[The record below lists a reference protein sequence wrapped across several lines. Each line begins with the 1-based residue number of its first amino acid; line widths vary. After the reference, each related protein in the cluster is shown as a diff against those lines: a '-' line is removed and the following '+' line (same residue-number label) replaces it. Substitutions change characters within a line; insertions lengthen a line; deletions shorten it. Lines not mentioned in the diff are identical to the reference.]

1 MIEADYLVIGA
12 GIAGASTGYWLSAHG
27 RVVVLE
33 REAQPGY
40 HSTGRSAAHY
50 TVAYGTPQVR
60 ALTAASRAF
69 FDNPPAGFCEH
80 PLLSPRPEMV
90 VDFSD
95 DPEELRRQY
104 ESGKALV
111 PQMRLLDAERACSIV
126 PVLRRDKV
134 FGATYDPTGADIDTD
149 ALHQGYLRGIRRNQ
163 GQVLCNH
170 EALEIR
176 RVDGAW
182 EVRCDAGSYRA
193 AMLVNAAGAWCDA
206 IAGLAGVRPLGL
218 QPKRR
223 SAFIFAPPPGIDC
236 HDWPMLVSL
245 DESFY
250 LKPDAGMLLGSPANA
265 DPVEAH
271 DVQPE
276 QLDIATGMY
285 LIEEAT
291 TLTIRRPEHTWAGLR
306 SFVADGDLVAGYAAD
321 AEGFFWVAAQGGYGI
336 QTSAAMGEASA
347 ALIRH
352 QPLPAHLREHGLD
365 EAMLSPRRLPPLM
378 TRRRV
383 CGTLASPAVPREF
396 LRMSPSQDPSLE
408 NYRAIAD
415 GIATLF
421 FPHAEVVLHDLR
433 SQRVDYIANN
443 LSKREVG
450 DDSALEDM
458 LEGDSDERNIG
469 PYEKLNWDGQK
480 IRSVSTVLRDAAGQP
495 LAVLCI
501 NLNISLFESAKA
513 ALDLFLSPSK
523 LIPQPD
529 ALFRDDWQER
539 INTFLHG
546 WLRQRQLGLN
556 LLTREHKRELVL
568 ALHAEGAFK
577 GKSAANYVANVLNM
591 GRATVY
597 KHLKELKEGGD

>member
-111 PQMRLLDAERACSIV
+111 PQMRLLDAEQACSIV

-193 AMLVNAAGAWCDA
+193 AVLVNAAGAWCDA

-352 QPLPAHLREHGLD
+352 QPLPAHLREHICATFCAFGQAGVSAERVAEQVATQAIGWMESGCAAD
-365 EAMLSPRRLPPLM
+365 EHLADQLLLPMALAGAGSFTTPRLSAHLQSN
-378 TRRRV
+378 RRV
-383 CGTLASPAVPREF
+383 IERF
-396 LRMSPSQDPSLE
+396 LPVR
-408 NYRAIAD
+408 I
-415 GIATLF
+415 
-421 FPHAEVVLHDLR
+421 
-433 SQRVDYIANN
+433 
-443 LSKREVG
+443 G
-450 DDSALEDM
+450 D
-458 LEGDSDERNIG
+458 
-469 PYEKLNWDGQK
+469 Q
-480 IRSVSTVLRDAAGQP
+480 
-495 LAVLCI
+495 
-501 NLNISLFESAKA
+501 
-513 ALDLFLSPSK
+513 ALDGGGH
-523 LIPQPD
+523 
-529 ALFRDDWQER
+529 R
-539 INTFLHG
+539 IVIT
-546 WLRQRQLGLN
+546 
-556 LLTREHKRELVL
+556 
-568 ALHAEGAFK
+568 
-577 GKSAANYVANVLNM
+577 SA
-591 GRATVY
+591 
-597 KHLKELKEGGD
+597 

>member
-111 PQMRLLDAERACSIV
+111 PQMRLLDAEQACSIV

-193 AMLVNAAGAWCDA
+193 AVLVNAAGAWCDA

-365 EAMLSPRRLPPLM
+365 EAMLSPRRLSPDDPAAGLRH
-378 TRRRV
+378 TRLARRPTRVPAHEPEPRPQPGELPGDRRRHRHPV
-383 CGTLASPAVPREF
+383 L
-396 LRMSPSQDPSLE
+396 
-408 NYRAIAD
+408 
-415 GIATLF
+415 
-421 FPHAEVVLHDLR
+421 PHAEVVLHDLR